1 MKKIVIITNKPEP
14 DYGLFGLL
22 NTLFP
27 ECEIHVVPRRVETFE
42 DCMAGCSSDPFKG
55 HTIGGAYD
63 GKYFNYRNTSGC
75 PGPMASH
82 IEFCLGYTS
91 FSFWTSLFSGF
102 NRLPVQVHQ
111 RPKP

>member
-1 MKKIVIITNKPEP
+1 MKKIVIITNKSEP

-42 DCMAGCSSDPFKG
+42 DGMAGCSSDPFRC

-63 GKYFNYRNTSGC
+63 GKYFNYKDD
-75 PGPMASH
+75 P
-82 IEFCLGYTS
+82 
-91 FSFWTSLFSGF
+91 
-102 NRLPVQVHQ
+102 RLSWADG
-111 RPKP
+111 

>member
-27 ECEIHVVPRRVETFE
+27 ECEVHVVPKRVETFK
-42 DCMAGCSSDPFKG
+42 DCMAGCFSDPFKG

-63 GKYFNYRNTSGC
+63 SKYFNYKDD
-75 PGPMASH
+75 P
-82 IEFCLGYTS
+82 
-91 FSFWTSLFSGF
+91 
-102 NRLPVQVHQ
+102 RLSWADG
-111 RPKP
+111 

>member
-1 MKKIVIITNKPEP
+1 MVQECIKNQQSKKEEDKPVKKIVIVTNKPEP

-27 ECEIHVVPRRVETFE
+27 ECEIHVVPRRVETFK
-42 DCMAGCSSDPFKG
+42 DCMAGCSSDPFRC

-75 PGPMASH
+75 P
-82 IEFCLGYTS
+82 
-91 FSFWTSLFSGF
+91 
-102 NRLPVQVHQ
+102 
-111 RPKP
+111 RPTAMS